1 MENQVLIDKF
11 SAQFAAIQKNL
22 NGKGESPFNKVRSDA
37 MTHFERQGFP
47 TPKHEEWKYSN
58 LKKALKIDYNF
69 HVQSSLSEEEIKS
82 VPLSNL
88 HGHVLYFV
96 NGVYQEAYS
105 DIVSPTDK
113 LKIMTFKEAQEKIP
127 ELLEA
132 HFSKHVNSEVE
143 AFSALNTAL
152 ANDGVVVYIAD
163 NQTLE
168 EPIIMRMLGDV
179 TTEDVGAIVR
189 NLIIV
194 GKNAEVKVA
203 ETYRT
208 IGDKAS
214 FTNAVTEIHV
224 GEDARVD
231 YYKVQNENDLS
242 THVGTTQVHQLDRSY
257 FYAATFTINGGFVR
271 NNLNIIL
278 DGEHIETFMY
288 GLYIPNERQH
298 VDNHSVVDHR
308 KPNSVSNELYK
319 GILMDHSTGVFNG
332 KIFVREDAQKTN
344 AYQNCRNVIVSK
356 DATMNTKPQ
365 LEIWADDV
373 KCSHGAT
380 TGQLNDEAIFYMQ
393 SRGIPRE
400 EAIRLQL
407 RAFAEDVVSKIK
419 IDTIHEYLE
428 GMIIEKLGE

>member
-1 MENQVLIDKF
+1 MGNQATIDKF
-11 SAQFAAIQKNL
+11 SAEFAVIQQSL
-22 NGKGESPFNKVRSDA
+22 NGKGESPFNKMRKDA
-37 MTHFERQGFP
+37 MAHFERLGFP
-47 TPKHEEWKYSN
+47 TPRNEEWKYSN
-58 LKKALKIDYNF
+58 LKKSLANEYNF
-69 HVQSSLSEEEIKS
+69 HVESTLSESEVKS
-82 VPLSNL
+82 VPLPNL
-88 HGHVLYFV
+88 HGNILYFV
-96 NGVYQEAYS
+96 NGIYKAEYS

-113 LKIMTFKEAQEKIP
+113 LKLMTLKEAQAEIP
-127 ELLEA
+127 EILEA
-132 HFSKHVNSEVE
+132 HFSKHVDSENE

-179 TTEDVGAIVR
+179 TTENVGAIVR

-194 GKNAEVKVA
+194 GQNAEVKVA
-203 ETYRT
+203 EAYRT
-208 IGDKAS
+208 TGEKAS
-214 FTNAVTEIHV
+214 FTNALTEIHV
-224 GEDARVD
+224 GKDARVD

-242 THVGTTQVHQLDRSY
+242 THIGTTQVYQEDRSY
-257 FYAATFTINGGFVR
+257 FYAATYTINGGFVR

-288 GLYIPNERQH
+288 GLYIPNEKQH

-308 KPNSVSNELYK
+308 RPNSVSNQLYK
-319 GILMDHSTGVFNG
+319 GILKDNSTGVFNG

-344 AYQNCRNVIVSK
+344 AYQNCRNVIVSN

-373 KCSHGAT
+373 KCSHGTT

-393 SRGIPRE
+393 SRGIPKK

-407 RAFAEDVVSKIK
+407 LAFAEDVVSKIK
-419 IDTIHEYLE
+419 IGTIHDYLE
-428 GMIIEKLGE
+428 GLIIEKLGE